1 MSLRSMIEPVAWP
14 AMFGG
19 RAAELLALQRQFD
32 ETQFWPAERLAA
44 AQYQQLTKLVEH
56 AAKTVPFYAERLRKV
71 GLRPGAAVDEA
82 AWRRLPVLTRKD
94 GCDARREA
102 CVQRAAG
109 GFRTD
114 RAGRFRRL
122 ERRTGAGAQIGA
134 RQCVVGGRDDPRRV
148 LASRIFR
155 RDDRT
160 LARRARPPVAGE
172 DEGDRFA
179 PRPRDARLGPPGQS
193 DPWRTGKVALI
204 NPKQPVQVLADFLL
218 RHQPDY
224 LFTFPSYLRLLAAHF
239 REQPRKLTS
248 LRAAWVSSETVD
260 EGLREACQEVFGC
273 RIVEDYSSGETGY
286 IALQCPQCAK
296 LHVQSETALV
306 EVLDADNAP
315 CKPGEIGRV
324 VVTPLHNFA
333 MPLLRYEIGD
343 EAELGEPCAC
353 GRGLPVLNRVVG
365 RTQDY
370 FVLRSGERRRVD
382 INHYGLSAIPAVM
395 EFQFEQSDYETLE
408 LKLVLARPLTER
420 EQARVDVVLKQAAAG
435 VFQTRLTFHDSIER
449 TEVGKLRAFIRRT
462 PEAE

>member
-56 AAKTVPFYAERLRKV
+56 AGKTVPFYAERLRKV

-94 GCDARREA
+94 VATLGEK
-102 CVQRAAG
+102 
-109 GFRTD
+109 
-114 RAGRFRRL
+114 
-122 ERRTGAGAQIGA
+122 
-134 RQCVVGGRDDPRRV
+134 
-148 LASRIFR
+148 LASNALPAAFGPTELVASGGSSGI
-155 RDDRT
+155 
-160 LARRARPPVAGE
+160 PVRVRKSALDSVLWEAVTVRSEVWHRESFDGTI
-172 DEGDRFA
+172 
-179 PRPRDARLGPPGQS
+179 ARLRGVPDRLSPEKMKAIGS
-193 DPWRTGKVALI
+193 PRGLVMPDWGRPANLIWRTGKVALI

-343 EAELGEPCAC
+343 EAELGEACAC

-435 VFQTRLTFHDSIER
+435 VFQTRLTFHEAIER
-449 TEVGKLRAFIRRT
+449 TEVGKLRAFVRRT
-462 PEAE
+462 PEVE